1 MTTIPVKN
9 ARQVVVRDYSKRETR
24 DQIVAAAK
32 RQVRSEE
39 VTFVRRLMRRKDT
52 D

>member
-1 MTTIPVKN
+1 MTTIRVKN
-9 ARQVVVRDYSKRETR
+9 SRPVVVRDYSKRETR

-39 VTFVRRLMRRKDT
+39 VTLVRRLMRRRAK
-52 D
+52 

>member
-9 ARQVVVRDYSKRETR
+9 SRRAVVRDYSKPETR
-24 DQIVAAAK
+24 DKIIAAAK

-39 VTFVRRLMRRKDT
+39 VTLVRRLMRRRGRS
-52 D
+52 